1 MATAFLEV
9 MDRCHPARLYLIKM
23 NVIGFLKPFIP
34 CCILVSGMVTQAV
47 GDSAF
52 ANTASPDLVM
62 PRKPD
67 GDGSI
72 KISGELKQ
80 WHKVT
85 LTLDGPFAHELDNA
99 PNPFTDYDLRVTFT
113 HESGKAKYGVPGF
126 FAADGDAA
134 NTSADSGTKWRVNF
148 TPDLTGKWNYAVSF
162 LTAKMIVS
170 GSTDSVGRVQ
180 PLHEKTGSFTIAAS
194 DKQAPDFRSKGRL
207 EYVGKHYLQFAGT
220 KEYFIK
226 AGADAPETF
235 LAYVDFDNTIA
246 GKPKV
251 PLKTWAPHLQ
261 DWKSGDPTW
270 KDGKGKGIIGAI
282 NYLSSK
288 GANAFSFLT
297 YNAGGDGDNVWPFVR
312 RDDSLHY
319 DCSKLDQ
326 WTVVFDHA
334 QKLGLYLH
342 FKTQETENDDS
353 NGPGAAQSLDAGQL
367 GPERKLYYRELVAR
381 FGHELALNWN
391 FGEENSQTPEQ
402 QRAEIAYVASIDP
415 YQHLRVIHT
424 FPPQQEK
431 VYSKLIGRQS
441 MLTGVSLQNEWNQAH
456 QRTFKW
462 VTESSKSGR
471 PWVVANDEQGSA
483 GEGVPPDPGYQGFK
497 GKVGKGK
504 DVYDLNDIRKHTL
517 WGTLMAGGQ
526 GVEYY
531 FGYKLPQNDLLCEDY
546 RSREKSWEYAGIAV
560 RFFQHNQI
568 PIQDMTCRDELI
580 GNDKHDNSKYC
591 LAKEGEIYLVYL
603 PDGGSTD
610 IELPAGNFSIS
621 WFNPRTGDDKP
632 AAPLNGHTIQ
642 APDQEDWLAIIRKA
656 QP

>member
-1 MATAFLEV
+1 MTRFISS
-9 MDRCHPARLYLIKM
+9 LILAIIFTS
-23 NVIGFLKPFIP
+23 VI
-34 CCILVSGMVTQAV
+34 
-47 GDSAF
+47 SAEPKGTVL
-52 ANTASPDLVM
+52 AAETVVK
-62 PRKPD
+62 RQPD

-72 KISGELKQ
+72 KVSGELKQ

-99 PNPFTDYDLRVTFT
+99 PNPFTDYYLRVAFT
-113 HESGKAKYGVPGF
+113 HESGKKYYVPGY

-134 NTSADSGTKWRVNF
+134 NSSADSGTKWRVNF
-148 TPDLTGKWNYAVSF
+148 TPDLTGSWNYSIIF
-162 LTAKMIVS
+162 LKAKMIFTGES
-170 GSTDSVGRVQ
+170 DGVGRVQ
-180 PLHEKTGSFTIAAS
+180 PLHEKSGSFTIAAS
-194 DKQAPDFRSKGRL
+194 DKQAPDFRARGRL
-207 EYVGKHYLQFAGT
+207 QYVGKHYLQFAGT

-235 LAYVDFDNTIA
+235 LACVDFDNTLA
-246 GKPKV
+246 GKRKV
-251 PLKTWAPHLQ
+251 PLKTWTPHLQ

-270 KDGKGKGIIGAI
+270 KDGKGKGIIGAL
-282 NYLSSK
+282 NYLSSR

-297 YNAGGDGDNVWPFVR
+297 YNAGGDGDNVWPFVQ
-312 RDDSLHY
+312 RDDKFHY

-326 WTVVFDHA
+326 WTIVLDHA

-342 FKTQETENDDS
+342 FKTEETENDDAD
-353 NGPGAAQSLDAGQL
+353 GAGSAQSLDGGAL
-367 GPERKLYYRELVAR
+367 GMERKLYYRELVAR

-402 QRAEIAYVASIDP
+402 QREEIAYVASIDP

-431 VYSKLIGRQS
+431 VYSKLIGKQS
-441 MLTGVSLQNEWNQAH
+441 MLTGASLQNEWNEAH

-462 VTESSKSGR
+462 VTESSRSGK

-483 GEGVPPDPGYQGFK
+483 GEGVPPDPGYKGFG
-497 GKVGKGK
+497 GKAGKGK
-504 DVYDLNDIRKHTL
+504 DVYDLNDIRKYTL

-531 FGYKLPQNDLLCEDY
+531 FGYKLPQNDLVCEDY
-546 RSREKSWEYAGIAV
+546 RSRDKSWEYAGIAI
-560 RFFQHNQI
+560 RFFQQKKI
-568 PIQDMTCRDELI
+568 PVQDMTCRDELV
-580 GNDKHDNSKYC
+580 GNQEHDNSKYC

-603 PDGGSTD
+603 PNGGGTD
-610 IELPAGNFSIS
+610 IKLPAGNFSIS
-621 WFNPRTGDDKP
+621 WFNPRTSEDKP
-632 AAPLNGHTIQ
+632 AAPMIGRTIN
-642 APDQEDWLAIIRKA
+642 APDQEDWLALIRKA